1 MIRNP
6 GSYSLLCRPL
16 SVKPQASHQGGIPT
30 RCWTYRC
37 SPGHSARS
45 VACHLARGS
54 RVSWILTSSG
64 EAQMS
69 QMQSL
74 ALAYD
79 RSDPKHPYAW
89 REKRWEAQAR
99 VSDPARGSTSGSASA
114 ALVGS

>member
-1 MIRNP
+1 
-6 GSYSLLCRPL
+6 
-16 SVKPQASHQGGIPT
+16 
-30 RCWTYRC
+30 
-37 SPGHSARS
+37 
-45 VACHLARGS
+45 
-54 RVSWILTSSG
+54 
-64 EAQMS
+64 MS